1 MTVRAE
7 LEGHSV
13 DLDALAREFPTG
25 DPHIVVTD
33 QGTFL
38 EATALDS
45 LFDDAGGLVD
55 TANEHLARLNGYAIL
70 AVAGYQAVR
79 LTSRFVREGGP
90 THVHLVAH
98 DEARARDSVTVV
110 ASVAAETRATAC
122 VVASVVVDG
131 VPVAPPPPEGLR
143 HLARAT
149 TDKNV
154 ADLLALIGNAE
165 SLGWYELYKAYEI
178 ICDAVGSGQKGL
190 LDRGWTTKVELSR
203 FTGSANHPDASDVE
217 ARHARQAGGPPSNA
231 MTLGEGQQFIRDL
244 ARRWLDSLP

>member
-1 MTVRAE
+1 MTVKAE
-7 LEGHSV
+7 LEGHPV

-25 DPHIVVTD
+25 DPHIVVTGE
-33 QGTFL
+33 GTFL

-45 LFDDAGGLVD
+45 MFDDAGRLVD

-79 LTSRFVREGGP
+79 LTSRFVRAGGP

-110 ASVAAETRATAC
+110 ALVSAETRATAF

-131 VPVAPPPPEGLR
+131 VPVAPVPPDGLR

-178 ICDAVGSGQKGL
+178 IRDAVGGGQKGL
-190 LDRGWTTKVELSR
+190 IDGGWTTKLELSR
-203 FTGSANHPDASDVE
+203 FTGSANHPDASGAG
-217 ARHARQAGGPPSNA
+217 ARHARQSGGPPSNA
-231 MTLGEGQQFIRDL
+231 MALGEGQQFIRDL